1 MELIDKFITL
11 HDQLRKDL
19 NLASLC
25 ISKAKTTHGIGLF
38 SVNSVDTH
46 DLEPSIRLDTKNGK
60 FVLLKNSENEE
71 EKNDKKNK
79 KKKDENKSEKK
90 NSGESEDVEEA
101 KKTFSG
107 QFRPFGVLEP
117 AAAKD
122 ARKIYRNSIQTI
134 LDLVSTQQS
143 ILAKSRQLVEDC

>member
-1 MELIDKFITL
+1 MNYTYLSVFI
-11 HDQLRKDL
+11 
-19 NLASLC
+19 
-25 ISKAKTTHGIGLF
+25 F
-38 SVNSVDTH
+38 
-46 DLEPSIRLDTKNGK
+46 RLDTKNGK

-79 KKKDENKSEKK
+79 KKVFCNRFLFHKNLHLNFLQKDENKSEKK

-122 ARKIYRNSIQTI
+122 ARKIYRNSIQVLKI
-134 LDLVSTQQS
+134 SG
-143 ILAKSRQLVEDC
+143 I

>member
-1 MELIDKFITL
+1 MLILSIHTIWSHLSGINYFFLNYTYLSVFI
-11 HDQLRKDL
+11 
-19 NLASLC
+19 
-25 ISKAKTTHGIGLF
+25 F
-38 SVNSVDTH
+38 
-46 DLEPSIRLDTKNGK
+46 RLDTKNGK

-79 KKKDENKSEKK
+79 KKVFCNRFLFHKNLHLNFLQKDENKSEKK

-122 ARKIYRNSIQTI
+122 ARKIYRNSIQVLKI
-134 LDLVSTQQS
+134 SG
-143 ILAKSRQLVEDC
+143 I